1 MEGVAF
7 FHWSMTPL
15 TSALRSVNPPF
26 VYKLAYDDRR
36 DRLYSGLMDGS
47 VRYLKYEEK
56 KGMVIPVI
64 TTHTGGVSDVGDSG
78 CRKR

>member
-1 MEGVAF
+1 M
-7 FHWSMTPL
+7 
-15 TSALRSVNPPF
+15 NPPF

-56 KGMVIPVI
+56 KGTVIPVI

-78 CRKR
+78 CHKR